1 MCQGFV
7 SEVMMP
13 NENISPNNERVV
25 LYARVSTGEQASED
39 HFSIQAQIYEMQE
52 LAAEHGW
59 EVVGEYVDEITGTSV
74 KRPELE
80 TLLAMAERNE
90 FEILLVHELSR
101 LSRASVYKTLEIFEL
116 LGQHQIGFASV
127 KESDFDFTDP
137 NRRFFLILLAA
148 INQYYVDLLRLH
160 TSKAKRQRAREGLY
174 NASITP
180 YGYKHTGGPQACPVV
195 VERDAEAIKL
205 IFEQYANG
213 RFSMRE
219 VADKVNDAGYRT
231 RSTKKSPKGGRFGKA
246 YVAEILRNRFYTGKI
261 VYDVKGKHGEPESY
275 PGLHEA
281 IISTEL
287 WDRCQRIRKMRQST
301 ARVKKPYRV
310 YLLSN
315 LAYCDV
321 CQHKLRSQGS
331 SRATYYREMS
341 ADGGYNDC
349 PNRSTGVQTEG
360 IDAFVHAIIQQ
371 IKLPK
376 AWLEEIAERSQDD
389 TELQAIRHQH
399 ARLEAE
405 RRRLKQMKIRGE
417 FDQDAELYY
426 AELNR
431 IRRELDQLP
440 TDEALNTFR
449 STVGSLQDLPETWA
463 KTAPIDQRDLLRTI
477 LQSVA
482 VDVPGKRVVS
492 VQPKA
497 IFRPIFDE
505 IPILQ
510 ERENGFYV
518 PVWSPETARE
528 LFPDIPQLPPV
539 TAVSEQPAAWPFM
552 DGNPLLSQGNE
563 RITPGLRQAM
573 GICRAKGLE
582 PQMLVQCLSPGRP
595 PLRDDVRQWSPAV
608 SAVLTKAEVLVGA
621 EESLDVLATQFWIW
635 DSLIG
640 DSPEEPEALIAAAWD
655 LLRNQGVWY
664 LQELLPLSS
673 PAHWVYQFFPE
684 AWAYAREAAWC
695 LQTLYLQLQGAGFTP
710 DIKRHVYY
718 QPVQLGLAV
727 DTAQKR
733 PGILK
738 ALSER
743 AYQRG
748 LDRLEQALAEHGA
761 EYWLGS
767 EMALVEIWAQ
777 KSIAQESSDE

>member
-1 MCQGFV
+1 
-7 SEVMMP
+7 MP
-13 NENISPNNERVV
+13 NESKSSNNERVV

-39 HFSIQAQIYEMQE
+39 HFSIQAQIHEMQE

-80 TLLAMAERNE
+80 TLLAMVERKE
-90 FEILLVHELSR
+90 FDVLLVHELSR
-101 LSRASVYKTLEIFEL
+101 LSRASVYETLEIFEL

-137 NRRFFLILLAA
+137 SRRFFLILLAA
-148 INQYYVDLLRLH
+148 LNQYYVDLLRLH

-180 YGYKHTGGPQACPVV
+180 YGYRHAGGPQACPIV

-219 VADKVNDAGYRT
+219 MADKVNDAGYRT
-231 RSTKKSPKGGRFGKA
+231 RPTKKSPEGGRFGKA
-246 YVAEILRNRFYTGKI
+246 YVAEILRNLFYTGKI
-261 VYDVKGKHGEPESY
+261 VYDVKGKHGEPEIY

-301 ARVKKPYRV
+301 ARVKRPYRV

-315 LAYCDV
+315 LAHCDV
-321 CQHKLRSQGS
+321 CHRKLRSQGS
-331 SRATYYREMS
+331 PQATYYREMS
-341 ADGGYNDC
+341 DDSGYNDC
-349 PNRSTGVQTEG
+349 PHRSTGVRTEG

-371 IKLPK
+371 IKMPK
-376 AWLEEIAERSQDD
+376 TWLEEVAEQSRDD
-389 TELQAIRHQH
+389 TELQAIRRQH
-399 ARLEAE
+399 TRLKAE

-431 IRRELDQLP
+431 IRQELDQLP
-440 TDEALNTFR
+440 TEEALNTFR

-463 KTAPIDQRDLLRTI
+463 KTAPIDKRDLLRTI

-482 VDVPGKRVVS
+482 VDVPGNRVVS

-505 IPILQ
+505 IQILQ

-528 LFPDIPQLPPV
+528 LFPDIPQIPPLV
-539 TAVSEQPAAWPFM
+539 VVSEQPAAWPFI
-552 DGNPLLSQGNE
+552 DENPLLPQKNE
-563 RITPGLRQAM
+563 RIAQGLRQAM
-573 GICRAKGLE
+573 GACRAQGLE

-608 SAVLTKAEVLVGA
+608 SAVLSKAEVLGSA
-621 EESLDVLATQFWIW
+621 EKSLDVLATQFWIW
-635 DSLIG
+635 DSLISV
-640 DSPEEPEALIAAAWD
+640 SPEEPEALIAAAWD

-684 AWAYAREAAWC
+684 AWAYALDAAWS

-710 DIKRHVYY
+710 NVKRHVYY
-718 QPVQLGLAV
+718 QPVQIGLAV
-727 DTAQKR
+727 DTANQR
-733 PGILK
+733 SGILD
-738 ALSER
+738 ALSDR
-743 AYQRG
+743 AYRRG
-748 LDRLEQALAEHGA
+748 LDRLEKTLAKQGR
-761 EYWLGS
+761 EYPVGS
-767 EMALVEIWAQ
+767 EMAMVEIWAQ
-777 KSIAQESSDE
+777 KRIAQEPSDE